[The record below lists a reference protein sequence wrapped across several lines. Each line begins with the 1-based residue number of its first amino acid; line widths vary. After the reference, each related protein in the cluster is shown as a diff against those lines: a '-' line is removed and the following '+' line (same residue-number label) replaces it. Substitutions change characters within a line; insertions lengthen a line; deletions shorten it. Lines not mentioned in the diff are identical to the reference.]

1 MAHVEL
7 RNINKKFRRHM
18 ALDDLNLNVGDGE
31 FFVLLGPTGAGKTT
45 TLRLIAGLE
54 APDSGSIL
62 IAGEDVG
69 QWSAAE
75 RDVALVFQ
83 YYSLY
88 PHYTVRQNLE
98 FPLKSRHRRLG
109 AGEVAARVARAAQ
122 TLRIE
127 HLLERKTDRLSGG
140 EMQRVSLGRA
150 IVRQPRLFLM
160 DEPLSNLDAKLRE
173 ILRAELKDLQMKF
186 RATFLYVTHDQVE
199 AMSMGDRIGVLN
211 RGRLVQIGTPHEIY
225 NSPRDTF
232 VATFVGSP
240 AMNLL
245 SGVLGDGK
253 VTVVPGKLEIALPA
267 HVASRLP
274 PGLDRLTLGV
284 RAEDVVVGPGGGLEG
299 RVYGVENHGVEKIV
313 TLKVDEHS
321 LKATVPAHMAI
332 EVDSAIAFAID
343 PGKLKFFA
351 TQTGV
356 NLVSVKEEANHG

>member
-7 RNINKKFRRHM
+7 RNINKKFRRHT
-18 ALDDLNLNVGDGE
+18 ALDDLSLDVGDGE

-45 TLRLIAGLE
+45 TLRLIAGLD

-98 FPLKSRHRRLG
+98 FPLKSRHRRIG
-109 AGEVAARVARAAQ
+109 AEEVAARVAQAAQ
-122 TLRIE
+122 TLRIG

-140 EMQRVSLGRA
+140 EMQRVSIGRA
-150 IVRQPRLFLM
+150 IVRQPRVFLM
-160 DEPLSNLDAKLRE
+160 DDPLSNLDSKLRE
-173 ILRAELKDLQMKF
+173 ILRTELKGLQTQF

-211 RGRLVQIGTPHEIY
+211 HGRIVQIGTPDEIY
-225 NSPRDTF
+225 NRPRDTF

-240 AMNLL
+240 VMNLL
-245 SGVLGDGK
+245 PGVIRDGG
-253 VTVVPGKLEIALPA
+253 VTVVPGKLEIPVQGEIAA
-267 HVASRLP
+267 
-274 PGLDRLTLGV
+274 RLTQASDRVTVGV
-284 RAEDVVVGPGGGLEG
+284 RSEDVVVGPGGELEG
-299 RVYGVENHGVEKIV
+299 
-313 TLKVDEHS
+313 
-321 LKATVPAHMAI
+321 
-332 EVDSAIAFAID
+332 
-343 PGKLKFFA
+343 
-351 TQTGV
+351 
-356 NLVSVKEEANHG
+356 